1 LALAVLS
8 LKVWRSGKSS
18 LPFILAQ
25 AGSLFS
31 ATYHLSK
38 FC

>member
-1 LALAVLS
+1 MLS
-8 LKVWRSGKSS
+8 LKVWSSGKSS

-31 ATYHLSK
+31 PA
-38 FC
+38 

>member
-1 LALAVLS
+1 LALGVLS

-25 AGSLFS
+25 AGIAIS
-31 ATYHLSK
+31 
-38 FC
+38 